1 MSDVNQHLQDKD
13 AFEKTTP
20 ARSPEWHKV
29 ERDFLSKNKNKT
41 CAACGGAEKLQVHH
55 VHPFHLH
62 PELELDENNLIT
74 LCMQHE
80 KECHL
85 FIGHG
90 DSWKAYNPNVLNDA
104 ETVLRDTTK
113 RDEIIT
119 EAKKNK
125 LLV

>member
-1 MSDVNQHLQDKD
+1 MLNVDQHLQEKT

-29 ERDFLSKNKNKT
+29 ERDFLSKNKT
-41 CAACGGAEKLQVHH
+41 CAACGGTEKLQVHH
-55 VHPFHLH
+55 MHPFHLH

-90 DSWKAYNPNVLNDA
+90 DSWRAYNPNVSKDA
-104 ETVLRDTTK
+104 ALILADQTK

>member
-1 MSDVNQHLQDKD
+1 MSNVEQHLQEKTT
-13 AFEKTTP
+13 FEKTTS

-29 ERDFLSKNKNKT
+29 EHDFVSKNKT
-41 CAACGGAEKLQVHH
+41 CVACGGTEKLQVHH
-55 VHPFHLH
+55 MHPFHLR

-90 DSWKAYNPNVLNDA
+90 DSWRAYNPNVLKDA
-104 ETVLRDTTK
+104 AIVLADQTK

-119 EAKKNK
+119 EVKKNK